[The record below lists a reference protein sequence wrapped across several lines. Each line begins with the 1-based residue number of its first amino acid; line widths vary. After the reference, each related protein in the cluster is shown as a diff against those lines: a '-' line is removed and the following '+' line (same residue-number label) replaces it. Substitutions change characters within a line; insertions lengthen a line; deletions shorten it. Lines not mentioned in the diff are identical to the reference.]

1 MSLAN
6 DYKQQFQWRAWSTV
20 FDALPSVRG
29 QLVLDLGC
37 GIGDQAAELVA
48 RGAHVIGIDLNDELL
63 REARTRSLD
72 HAEFRQCDLCALPD
86 LGILAGGLWCSFAAA
101 YFPDLPAALGSWSGY
116 LRAGR
121 MDRAHR
127 SGRSLRP

>member
-48 RGAHVIGIDLNDELL
+48 RAP
-63 REARTRSLD
+63 T
-72 HAEFRQCDLCALPD
+72 
-86 LGILAGGLWCSFAAA
+86 
-101 YFPDLPAALGSWSGY
+101 
-116 LRAGR
+116 
-121 MDRAHR
+121 
-127 SGRSLRP
+127 